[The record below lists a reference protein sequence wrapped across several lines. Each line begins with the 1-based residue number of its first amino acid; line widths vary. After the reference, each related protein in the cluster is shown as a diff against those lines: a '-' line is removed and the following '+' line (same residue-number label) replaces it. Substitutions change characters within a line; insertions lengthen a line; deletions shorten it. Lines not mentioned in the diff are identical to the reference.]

1 MLDVDI
7 DHLASQMDWIDRIE
21 GVVSTFINA
30 DWAGA
35 HRRNGAL
42 GLIHEFIDC
51 LAFANAPTVLVSR
64 ESSWSGLE
72 IERLLRRHGVKVWN
86 RGILADSLYFCV
98 KRRQA
103 RWAEY
108 LLLRA
113 GVPVTSALHD
123 PHNRNYTAGYAP
135 RSEPPMRLPRR

>member
-1 MLDVDI
+1 MKPSDVLAQLD
-7 DHLASQMDWIDRIE
+7 LIDRIE
-21 GVVSTFINA
+21 GVVSTFIHA

-35 HRRNGAL
+35 HKRNGVV
-42 GLIHEFIDC
+42 GVINEFIDC
-51 LAFANAPTVLVSR
+51 LTFANAPTVLVSR
-64 ESSWSGLE
+64 DSSWSGLE

-86 RGILADSLYFCV
+86 RGAMADSLYFCI

-113 GVPVTSALHD
+113 GVPVISAPVD
-123 PHNRNYTAGYAP
+123 PRNRVYTAGYAP
-135 RSEPPMRLPRR
+135 HSEPPARR

>member
-1 MLDVDI
+1 VKLSDLPAQLD
-7 DHLASQMDWIDRIE
+7 LIDRVE
-21 GVVSTFINA
+21 GVISTFINA

-35 HRRNGAL
+35 RKRDGVF

-51 LAFANAPTVLVSR
+51 LAFANAPTVYVSR

-86 RGILADSLYFCV
+86 RGIMGNELYFCI

-113 GVPVTSALHD
+113 GVPVTSALTD
-123 PHNRNYTAGYAP
+123 PRNRDYAEGYAP
-135 RSEPPMRLPRR
+135 RSEPPVLNRRR

>member
-1 MLDVDI
+1 MKLSDLPAQLD
-7 DHLASQMDWIDRIE
+7 LIDRIE
-21 GVVSTFINA
+21 GIVSTFMNA

-35 HRRNGAL
+35 RKRDGIVGVIN
-42 GLIHEFIDC
+42 ECIDC
-51 LAFANAPTVLVSR
+51 LTFANAPTVLVSR
-64 ESSWSGLE
+64 DSSWSGLE

-86 RGILADSLYFCV
+86 RGVLGDSLYFCI

-113 GVPVTSALHD
+113 GVPVTSAPVD
-123 PHNRNYTAGYAP
+123 PRNRDYTAGFAP
-135 RSEPPMRLPRR
+135 RSEPPTRR

>member
-1 MLDVDI
+1 VNLSD
-7 DHLASQMDWIDRIE
+7 LPAQLDWIDRIE
-21 GVVSTFINA
+21 GIVSTFINA

-35 HRRNGAL
+35 RRRAGAL
-42 GLIHEFIDC
+42 GVVNEFIDC
-51 LAFANAPTVLVSR
+51 LTFANAPTVFVSR
-64 ESSWSGLE
+64 DCSWSGLE

-86 RGILADSLYFCV
+86 RGIMGNELYFCI

-113 GVPVTSALHD
+113 GVPITSALVD
-123 PHNRNYTAGYAP
+123 PRNRNYTEGYAP
-135 RSEPPMRLPRR
+135 RSEPPVLNRRR